1 MMRRLLTLLVCI
13 VTAGLAMADKVSQ
26 SEALK
31 KAQAFMP
38 GERFEVQKYSTSVG
52 GQAVQDPFYIFNVAN
67 DGGYVLVSGDDRT
80 TAILGYSKS
89 GNIDLNKIPDNLRYW
104 LDSYAAQL
112 KALQEGKLVAVK
124 KAATRAER
132 ATIAPLVKTTWNQG
146 EPYNLMCPDGNGV
159 DWNQEG
165 YDTSKRSV
173 SGCVAT
179 AVAQVMYFH
188 KWPNVTTSIPAY
200 SLTIDGHYTTL
211 NALPS
216 TTFEW
221 TKMKTSYNYGDESEG
236 AYEVA
241 KLMRYVGQA
250 FEMGYSPSAS
260 GTWIHNDAMV
270 NYFGYSKQIHTIYRD
285 NYTETQWESMV
296 YDELAKGRPLPYR
309 GATET
314 TGHLFVCD
322 GYENTYFHLNWGWG
336 GWLDGH
342 FVLSI
347 ADPNGEQ
354 GIGGSDGAFKYG
366 QNTVL
371 NFIPATANE
380 EEIPIIVSYVNKNYI
395 GVNYTRAS
403 ASADFSDI
411 SITGETQAYYDYAP
425 STTYTVELGWGLY
438 QGEQLIKHIGH
449 STKTIDC
456 TGRNSNYAWLDNN
469 LINISFG
476 AGLPDGKYQL
486 RQIFRKAGSN
496 NWTLADNYGTDYLV
510 AEING
515 TSLRI
520 RCADAGNAVFR
531 VNSMSVSD
539 EPMVG
544 VNTTV
549 TVNITNTGETNNE
562 TVCLWMTPQGSEDWT
577 NVTNAT
583 AYIGP
588 GETGDVVL
596 KFTPESAGNYTL
608 KVTTNTSDEA
618 LASQDI
624 TVANTVEVEVDGI
637 TYRCIPTYKKAFVLY
652 GGDNGNEELT
662 IPATVVA
669 DGTEC
674 KVTAI
679 SDAAFYNWWNIRT
692 LTIPEGIETIGDEA
706 FRYCG
711 SLTRLDLPSTL
722 KGIGTRAFE
731 ESGLTD
737 IVSHIAAPFA
747 ISDDVFVTWD
757 QNAGQYVPS
766 KATLY
771 VPIGTKSLYQ
781 NTAGWNLFTS
791 IVEGELKDAIINHVK
806 YQYSSGTGTA
816 TATGTDLDK
825 VGELVIPTFVTING
839 QKYTVREIRSYAFA
853 EKSVTSLT
861 LPEELQFI
869 GDYAFQRNYKL
880 TDFTMPSKLQ
890 SIGRGAFWNCNGLR
904 TVNLPEGLKA
914 LGIEAFGACNGL
926 QKLTLP
932 STLTS
937 IGNYV
942 INYCS
947 SLSAVISHIQDPFYI
962 SDYTF
967 VNTSWNSTTEQN
979 DIYPSP
985 ATLYVPAGTKSKYQ
999 AISGW
1004 TKFAGIEEG
1013 EVKEAKVGDLNYQ
1026 YSTGSKTATVIAG
1039 DYSSLTSID
1048 IPATVN
1054 IDGTNYQVKAIG
1066 NGAFNH
1072 LWDINSV
1079 TIAEGIE
1086 SIGTDGLA
1094 GLNITELT
1102 LPSTLKTIADYALE
1116 DNSNL
1121 KSLVI
1126 PEGVESI
1133 GNYALGWCS
1142 SLQKLEL
1149 PSTLTSIGE
1158 YVINYCSALSAVVS
1172 RLEEPI
1178 QVSDQA
1184 FVITRWNESTRQN
1197 DITPSQATL
1206 YVPVGT
1212 KSKYQAIKGWTM
1224 FADIQ
1229 EGELRETKVG
1239 DLYYQYATG
1248 GTNATV
1254 IRGDYSELTSVNIPS
1269 NVTIGDKSYQVKAIG
1284 PEAFGYYGNIS
1295 SVTIASGIETIG
1307 RNAFAE
1313 TGISNLTLPATLK
1326 SIGNDAFSWCYQ
1338 LSKLV
1343 LPSSL
1348 TRIGYGIIAGDE
1360 NLQEVISYIQ
1370 NPFQVSNYT
1379 FMLRSDWNNETQQE
1393 TIFPHTATLYV
1404 PKGTK
1409 SAYENAGG
1417 WNMFAAIIEQDVV
1430 AGSGDANGDG
1440 RLTATDAV
1448 TIIRY
1453 ILGESPA
1460 GFDAEAADVNGDG
1473 QVTVTDAVQV
1483 INMILQQQ

>member
-1 MMRRLLTLLVCI
+1 MMRRLLTLLICI

-89 GNIDLNKIPDNLRYW
+89 GNIDLNKIPDNFRYW

-438 QGEQLIKHIGH
+438 QGEQLMKHIGH

-520 RCADAGNAVFR
+520 RCADTGNAVFR

-562 TVCLWMTPQGSEDWT
+562 TVCLWMTPQGSENWT

-596 KFTPESAGNYTL
+596 KFTPGAAGKYTL
-608 KVTTNTSDEA
+608 KVTSNTSDEA
-618 LASQDI
+618 LASKDI
-624 TVANTVEVEVDGI
+624 TVANTMEVVLDGF
-637 TYRCIPTYKKAFVLY
+637 TYKCIPAYRKAILVS
-652 GGDNGNEELT
+652 GGNDHSKTELT

-967 VNTSWNSTTEQN
+967 VNTPWNNATQQN

-1039 DYSSLTSID
+1039 DYSSLTSVD
-1048 IPATVN
+1048 IPANVT
-1054 IDGTNYQVKAIG
+1054 IDGTAYQVTAIG
-1066 NGAFNH
+1066 AEAFRECTA
-1072 LWDINSV
+1072 LTTVSMP
-1079 TIAEGIE
+1079 EGI
-1086 SIGTDGLA
+1086 T
-1094 GLNITELT
+1094 T
-1102 LPSTLKTIADYALE
+1102 
-1116 DNSNL
+1116 
-1121 KSLVI
+1121 
-1126 PEGVESI
+1126 I
-1133 GNYALGWCS
+1133 GNYAFADDAN
-1142 SLQKLEL
+1142 
-1149 PSTLTSIGE
+1149 LTT
-1158 YVINYCSALSAVVS
+1158 INFPSALEA
-1172 RLEEPI
+1172 LGEF
-1178 QVSDQA
+1178 A
-1184 FVITRWNESTRQN
+1184 FAWCRS
-1197 DITPSQATL
+1197 
-1206 YVPVGT
+1206 
-1212 KSKYQAIKGWTM
+1212 
-1224 FADIQ
+1224 
-1229 EGELRETKVG
+1229 LRESLT
-1239 DLYYQYATG
+1239 LP
-1248 GTNATV
+1248 GT
-1254 IRGDYSELTSVNIPS
+1254 LKNI
-1269 NVTIGDKSYQVKAIG
+1269 
-1284 PEAFGYYGNIS
+1284 GNY
-1295 SVTIASGIETIG
+1295 
-1307 RNAFAE
+1307 AFAG

-1326 SIGNDAFSWCYQ
+1326 SIGNGAFQDCNSLQEVVVPNGVESIGDYAFSWCYQ

-1343 LPSSL
+1343 LPNSL
-1348 TRIGYGIIAGDE
+1348 TRIGYGIIAGDK
-1360 NLQEVISYIQ
+1360 NLQEVISHIQ

-1417 WNMFAAIIEQDVV
+1417 WDMFAAIMEQDVV